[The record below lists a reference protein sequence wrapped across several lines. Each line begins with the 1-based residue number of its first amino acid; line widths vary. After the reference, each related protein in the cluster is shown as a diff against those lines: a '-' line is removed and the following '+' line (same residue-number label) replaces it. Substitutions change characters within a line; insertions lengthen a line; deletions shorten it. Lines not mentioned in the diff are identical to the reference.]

1 MKIALIAPSG
11 VPFVVGGAEKLWW
24 GLSGHVNR
32 CTDHAMEL
40 IKLPSPEQDFWQIAA
55 SYERWSLLDLG
66 HFDAVISTKY
76 PAWMVQH
83 PNHVVYLQHTLR
95 GLYDTYPKGMALQP
109 GRLPPAL
116 QALWRLLDAP
126 GCERALLP
134 EIFARVR
141 ALQHDASLDPETL
154 RSLTALPGPLV
165 RALVHKLDAIAL
177 APGAVQRYFAISGVV
192 ARRKGYFPAGVK
204 PEVLPHPSNL
214 EGLHGGPAEFVFT
227 ASRLDAPKRLDLLV
241 RAYRRSR
248 TAVPLCIA
256 GDGPEGER
264 LRALAAGDARIRFA
278 GRLTD
283 GELVAH
289 YSRAALVPFVP
300 LDEDMGLITLEAMAA
315 AKPVLTVTDAG
326 GVTEFV
332 QDGVNGRLVAPT
344 EAALAQAL
352 DEMLA
357 DPERLA
363 QMGVAAQQTA
373 ASVTWERTAQGLLDA
388 AAQGVAQPDGT
399 KTGAG
404 TDPHAVVVHPAQAG
418 ALRSAKL
425 APLPRQPGTP
435 GRLRLLVVNT
445 FGVFP
450 PDNGGKKRVFYL
462 AQGLAQWADVTLLN
476 LGPSDSTAQEH
487 IFGVHFREVCVPPS
501 RRFEQAEAALTRALQ
516 CSVTDIAAL
525 LHHAELVQYRQAFKA
540 LAGQADVVVSAHV
553 YLSPLVFALWD
564 GPVWYDAHNVEAD
577 MKAVV
582 LDVPAPRK
590 ETAALAVPG
599 LLDLRAPDVAQRAVA
614 RVAAA
619 EAQLVCRAQRVWAV
633 SSANRERLAQLYG
646 RAPEHIELA
655 PNGTR
660 LPDDAWL
667 EPARRAALKRQLGWG
682 TQPLALFVASY
693 HGPNLA
699 AADTVLALAAQC
711 ADWSFALVGSIC
723 QHVQATHQK
732 RALPANVRLLGV
744 VSEGALTALLRAGD
758 VGLNPM
764 SSGSG
769 TNLKMLDYAG
779 HGLLVLS
786 TPVGARGLAF
796 VAGKHYI
803 EAELSD
809 FAQAL
814 QALAPQAPAPQQALR
829 TAARALAEAVYG
841 WDAIAQAL
849 QPGATPVPATL
860 APAPAPVPSPVQDDG
875 VPAA

>member
-40 IKLPSPEQDFWQIAA
+40 IKLPSPEHDFWSIAR
-55 SYERWSLLDLG
+55 SYEQFSLLDLQ
-66 HFDAVISTKY
+66 HFDTVISTKY

-95 GLYDTYPKGMALQP
+95 GLYDTYPKGMALKP
-109 GRLPPAL
+109 ARLPPAL

-126 GCERALLP
+126 SCDRALLP

-141 ALQHDASLDPETL
+141 ALQHDAGVDPQAL
-154 RSLTALPGPLV
+154 RTLTALPGPLV

-192 ARRKGYFPAGVK
+192 ARRAGYFPAGVQ
-204 PEVLPHPSNL
+204 PVVLPHPSNL
-214 EGLHGGPAEFVFT
+214 EGLQDGPAEFVFT

-241 RAYRRSR
+241 RAYRRSH

-264 LRALAAGDARIRFA
+264 LRALAEGDARIRFA

-300 LDEDMGLITLEAMAA
+300 FDEDMGLITLEAMAA
-315 AKPVLTVTDAG
+315 AKPVLTVADAG

-332 QDGVNGRLVAPT
+332 QDGVNGRIVPPT
-344 EAALAQAL
+344 EQALAQAL

-357 DPERLA
+357 DPARLLA
-363 QMGVAAQQTA
+363 MGQAAQQTA

-388 AAQGVAQPDGT
+388 AAQGLAQPAGT
-399 KTGAG
+399 HAGTGRAKRTGEKEKTAAAGAAETGALH
-404 TDPHAVVVHPAQAG
+404 PENFAVVPPPPG
-418 ALRSAKL
+418 A
-425 APLPRQPGTP
+425 P
-435 GRLRLLVVNT
+435 GRTRLLVVNT

-462 AQGLAQWADVTLLN
+462 AQGLARWADVTLLN
-476 LGPSDSTAQEH
+476 LGTSGSVAQER
-487 IFGVHFREVCVPPS
+487 IFAAHFREVCVPPS

-516 CSVTDIAAL
+516 RSVTDIAAL
-525 LHHAELVQYRQAFKA
+525 LYHAELVQYRQAFKA
-540 LAGQADVVVSAHV
+540 LAQQTDVVVAAHV
-553 YLSPLVFALWD
+553 YLSPLVFALWN

-582 LDVPAPRK
+582 LDMAAPQQETVPAAP
-590 ETAALAVPG
+590 PG
-599 LLDLRAPDVAQRAVA
+599 ALDLRAGDVAQRAVA
-614 RVAAA
+614 QVAAA
-619 EAQLVCRAQRVWAV
+619 EAQLVRRAERVWAV
-633 SSANRERLAQLYG
+633 SNDNRKRLAQLYG
-646 RAPEHIELA
+646 RAPGHIELA

-660 LPDDAWL
+660 LPEDAWL
-667 EPARRAALKRQLGWG
+667 EPARRAALKQQLGWG
-682 TQPLALFVASY
+682 AQPLALFVASY

-711 ADWSFALVGSIC
+711 PGWSFALVGSIC
-723 QHVQATHQK
+723 QHVKQPNQK
-732 RALPANVRLLGV
+732 AAAPAPLLPANVRLLGV
-744 VSEGALTALLRAGD
+744 VSEGELTALLRAAD

-764 SSGSG
+764 ASGSG

-796 VAGKHYI
+796 VPGTHYV
-803 EAELSD
+803 ECEPSA
-809 FAQAL
+809 FGAAL
-814 QALAPQAPAPQQALR
+814 EALAPLAPAPHLALR

-841 WDAIAQAL
+841 WDAIAQGL
-849 QPGATPVPATL
+849 QPGAVA
-860 APAPAPVPSPVQDDG
+860 APSQKEDG
-875 VPAA
+875 TVPAA

>member
-32 CTDHAMEL
+32 FTDHAMEL

-95 GLYDTYPKGMALQP
+95 GLYDTYPKGMALKP
-109 GRLPPAL
+109 ARLPPAL
-116 QALWRLLDAP
+116 QALWRLLESQ

-141 ALQHDASLDPETL
+141 ALQQDTSIDPDALHA
-154 RSLTALPGPLV
+154 LTALPGPLV

-177 APGAVQRYFAISGVV
+177 APSAIRQYFAISGVV
-192 ARRKGYFPAGVK
+192 ARRANYFPAGVHV
-204 PEVLPHPSNL
+204 EVLPHPSNL
-214 EGLHGGPAEFVFT
+214 EGLQGGPAEFVFT

-241 RAYRRSR
+241 SAYRRSS
-248 TAVPLCIA
+248 TEVPLWIA

-264 LRALAAGDARIRFA
+264 LRALAGDDARIRFL

-283 GELVAH
+283 GELVEH

-300 LDEDMGLITLEAMAA
+300 YDEDMGLITLEAMAA

-332 QDGVNGRLVAPT
+332 QDGVNGRIVLPT
-344 EAALAQAL
+344 EQALAQAL

-357 DPERLA
+357 DPA
-363 QMGVAAQQTA
+363 QLQAMGKVAQQTA
-373 ASVTWERTAQGLLDA
+373 AQVTWARTAQGLLEA
-388 AAQGVAQPDGT
+388 AEKGVAQAKNASLGRG
-399 KTGAG
+399 TGAAG
-404 TDPHAVVVHPAQAG
+404 IAKTEGRSFAQT
-418 ALRSAKL
+418 SAAARL
-425 APLPRQPGTP
+425 AAPRRT
-435 GRLRLLVVNT
+435 RLLVVNT

-462 AQGLAQWADVTLLN
+462 AQGMAQWADVTLLN
-476 LGPSDSTAQEH
+476 LGPSGSAAQERH
-487 IFGVHFREVCVPPS
+487 FGDHFREVCVAPS
-501 RRFEQAEAALTRALQ
+501 RRFEQAEGNLTRALQ
-516 CSVTDIAAL
+516 RSVTDIAAL
-525 LHHAELVQYRQAFKA
+525 LYHSELDKYRQAFQA
-540 LAGQADVVVSAHV
+540 LSAHADVVVAAHV
-553 YLSPLVFALWD
+553 YLSPLIFSLWN

-582 LDVPAPRK
+582 LDV
-590 ETAALAVPG
+590 AALQPDTVPAQPPG
-599 LLDLRAPDVAQRAVA
+599 PLDLRAADVVQRAVA
-614 RVAAA
+614 QVASA
-619 EAQLVCRAQRVWAV
+619 EAQLVHRAERVWAV
-633 SSANRERLAQLYG
+633 SDANRERLAQLYG
-646 RAPEHIELA
+646 RAIDRIELA
-655 PNGTR
+655 PNGTQ
-660 LPDDAWL
+660 LPEDAWL
-667 EPARRAALKRQLGWG
+667 EPGRRAALKQQLGWG
-682 TQPLALFVASY
+682 TRPLALFVASY
-693 HGPNLA
+693 HGPNLV
-699 AADTVLALAAQC
+699 AADTVVALAAQC
-711 ADWSFALVGSIC
+711 PEWSFALVGSIC
-723 QHVQATHQK
+723 QHVQATKQAKTPHT
-732 RALPANVRLLGV
+732 LPANVRALGV
-744 VSEGALTALLRAGD
+744 VSEGALTALLRAAD

-764 SSGSG
+764 ASGSG

-796 VAGKHYI
+796 VPGMHYVEC
-803 EAELSD
+803 EAD
-809 FAQAL
+809 AFGTAL
-814 QALAPQAPAPQQALR
+814 QVLAPLAPAPRLALR
-829 TAARALAEAVYG
+829 TAARALAEQVYG

-849 QPGATPVPATL
+849 QPAL
-860 APAPAPVPSPVQDDG
+860 APVAEAQECSTQ
-875 VPAA
+875 AA